1 MSSENQVK
9 DLMGNTMDK
18 IKQMVDVNTIIGEAI
33 VTPDGTT
40 VIPISKVSYGFA
52 SGGSDLPTKSPKE
65 TFGGLGG
72 AGISIQ
78 PIGFLVI
85 NGSDIRLLQLS
96 TAENTVNNIVNMVP
110 EMVDKVS
117 GIFSS
122 SKNKKEKT
130 VSE

>member
-18 IKQMVDVNTIIGEAI
+18 IKQMVDVNTIIGEPI

>member
-1 MSSENQVK
+1 
-9 DLMGNTMDK
+9 MDK
-18 IKQMVDVNTIIGEAI
+18 IKQMVDVNTIIGEPI

>member
-1 MSSENQVK
+1 
-9 DLMGNTMDK
+9 MDK
-18 IKQMVDVNTIIGEAI
+18 IKQMVDVNTIIGDPI
-33 VTPDGTT
+33 TTPDGTT

-52 SGGSDLPTKSPKE
+52 SGGTDLPTKSAKE
-65 TFGGLGG
+65 TFGGVGG

-85 NGSDIRLLQLS
+85 GNGNVKLLQLS

-117 GIFSS
+117 DIFSS
-122 SKNKKEKT
+122 SKSKKE
-130 VSE
+130 EENNL

>member
-1 MSSENQVK
+1 
-9 DLMGNTMDK
+9 MDK
-18 IKQMVDVNTIIGEAI
+18 IKQMVDVNTIIGDPI
-33 VTPDGTT
+33 TTPDGTT

-52 SGGSDLPTKSPKE
+52 SGGTDLPTKSAKE
-65 TFGGLGG
+65 TFGGVGG

-85 NGSDIRLLQLS
+85 GNGNVKLLQLS

-122 SKNKKEKT
+122 SKSKKE
-130 VSE
+130 EENNL